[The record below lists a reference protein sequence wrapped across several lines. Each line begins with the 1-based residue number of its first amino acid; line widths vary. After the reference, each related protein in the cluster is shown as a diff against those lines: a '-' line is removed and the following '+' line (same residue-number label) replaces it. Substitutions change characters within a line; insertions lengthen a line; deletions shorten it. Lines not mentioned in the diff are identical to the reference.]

1 MHSSFTIFAPNV
13 RVCTRVHLKLIIM
26 SREQIAVYISLLASV
41 LLLLSVIVP
50 HHHHDN
56 GMPCYHWIASDV
68 ADEPLTED
76 SEHHDC
82 GCVGHNQ
89 ALSPALEY
97 HAVSDLYL
105 IPLLV
110 LFNYINPF
118 SLIVPCLTLDLGKA
132 FYVES
137 LYDSWIIRISGL
149 RAPPALISGPQC

>member
-1 MHSSFTIFAPNV
+1 MM
-13 RVCTRVHLKLIIM
+13 K
-26 SREQIAVYISLLASV
+26 RERIAVYISLLASI

-50 HHHHDN
+50 HHHHKN
-56 GMPCYHWIASDV
+56 GMPCYHWITDCAEEQQS
-68 ADEPLTED
+68 ED

-82 GCVGHNQ
+82 GCMGHNQ

-118 SLIVPCLTLDLGKA
+118 SLVAPCLTLDLGKA

-149 RAPPALISGPQC
+149 RAPPALIIGSQC